1 MSLAS
6 DLRSGVRLLA
16 KQPIVSLT
24 SVFALALGIALATAG
39 FTAAR
44 ALLWSRL
51 PYPAADR
58 IVRIY
63 AYEAPGGDRTGLDLV
78 RYELLQARA
87 EIFEHVGAA
96 GNRLVNVVLPSGR
109 LDAVTAAAVTPA
121 TFAFTPFQP
130 VSGRPLVESDARAG
144 ATRVVM
150 LAEPFWR
157 REFAA
162 DPGVVGRQL
171 DIGGTP
177 ATVVGIAPEAMR
189 FPNSPDL
196 WLPLDVR
203 TAAAAAGGRIDGAT
217 RIIGVLRNRIS
228 IEQAKADAAGVSQR
242 AAAANPRAPEVRLD
256 VRGYTDYNLGAPL
269 LIVVGMLTMILL
281 VIATNIANLV
291 LARSLARAR
300 EFAVRA
306 ALGASRRRLVAQVFL
321 EVVVLGAV
329 AAPLGLAA
337 SAALSAHVAS
347 WIEGAPFWM
356 NFTPGADS
364 AAFVVA
370 VTLLACGVA
379 GAWPALR
386 ATRRDAADD
395 LRSGTRAGDARFGR
409 VSSLLLVMQVALSI
423 VALYGAAIFA
433 DSFRSFGAANLG
445 LPDQQVLA
453 ATLGVDGVNVTDV
466 EAALRAIPGVT
477 ASGVTSA
484 LPRQSPRLERIVTEK
499 LRDDSSIEDRAPVVE
514 VTAGALEAI
523 GARPIAGRLLRA
535 ADYTPGAPSV
545 AVVNEP
551 FARKFFAGASPI
563 GRRFRSTAAT
573 DGGQPAPWREIVG
586 LVPDLGLSPGDATMA
601 GGYYV
606 PMNSMSFAYAVI
618 RVPGEPRRHAES
630 LRRALASTTPAIIP
644 NRLLTLDEAA
654 SEERAMFATV
664 SVALI
669 ALGAVTLM
677 LALAGVYAMLSLMVT
692 RRTREIGIRVALGA
706 PTAQVVRAIVGRTAW
721 QLGLGALAGGLL
733 ARLLL
738 EARGI
743 FVFRLS
749 DGGDWALPAVILTLV
764 AAGVA
769 ASWVPL
775 RRALRVKPVDALRA
789 D

>member
-16 KQPIVSLT
+16 RNPIVSLT

-44 ALLWSRL
+44 ALLGSRL

-63 AYEAPGGDRTGLDLV
+63 AYAAPGGDRTGLDLA
-78 RYELLQARA
+78 RYELLQART
-87 EIFEHVGAA
+87 EIFEHVGVAA
-96 GNRLVNVVLPSGR
+96 NRVVNVVLPSGR
-109 LDAVTAAAVTPA
+109 LDAVTAVAMTPA
-121 TFAFTPFQP
+121 TLAYTPFRP
-130 VSGRPLVESDARAG
+130 VRGRLLVDSDARAG
-144 ATRVVM
+144 ARPVVM
-150 LAEPFWR
+150 IGERFWR

-162 DPGVVGRQL
+162 DDGAIGRSL
-171 DIGGTP
+171 EIGGTSV
-177 ATVVGIAPEAMR
+177 TVVGIAPETMR
-189 FPNSPDL
+189 FPNRPDL

-203 TAAAAAGGRIDGAT
+203 TVAAGAAGRIDGGT
-217 RIIGVLRNRIS
+217 RIIGVLRDDVS
-228 IEQAKADAAGVSQR
+228 IEQADADAEGVSQR
-242 AAAANPRAPEVRLD
+242 VAAANPRAPEVRLD
-256 VRGYTDYNLGAPL
+256 VRGYTDYDIAAPL
-269 LIVVGMLTMILL
+269 LIVVGALTMILL

-291 LARSLARAR
+291 FARSLARAR

-306 ALGASRRRLVAQVFL
+306 ALGASRRRLIAQVFL
-321 EVVVLGAV
+321 EVGVLGAV

-337 SAALSAHVAS
+337 SAAASIYVAS
-347 WIEGAPFWM
+347 WIEDAPFWM
-356 NFTPGADS
+356 DFTPGAGS
-364 AAFVVA
+364 AAFVVV

-395 LRSGTRAGDARFGR
+395 LRSGARAGDARFGR
-409 VSSLLLVMQVALSI
+409 VSSLLLMMQVALSI

-433 DSFRSFGAANLG
+433 DSFRSFGAANPG
-445 LPDQQVLA
+445 LPDREVLA
-453 ATLGVDGVNVTDV
+453 ATLAVDGVSVNEIEV
-466 EAALRAIPGVT
+466 ALRAIPGVR
-477 ASGVTSA
+477 ASGVTSS
-484 LPRQSPRLERIVTEK
+484 LPRQSPPLERIVTEA
-499 LRDDSSIEDRAPVVE
+499 LSGGTPIEDRAPVVE

-535 ADYTPGAPSV
+535 ADYAPGAPAV
-545 AVVNEP
+545 AVINEP

-573 DGGQPAPWREIVG
+573 GSGQPAPWCEIVG
-586 LVPDLGLSPGDATMA
+586 LVPDLGLSPGDAAMA

-606 PMNSMSFAYAVI
+606 PMRNMSFAYAVI
-618 RVPGEPRRHAES
+618 RVPGEPRRHAEA
-630 LRRALASTTPAIIP
+630 LRRALASTTPPIIP

-664 SVALI
+664 GVALI
-669 ALGAVTLM
+669 ALGAATLM

-706 PTAQVVRAIVGRTAW
+706 PTAQIVRTIVGRTVW

-749 DGGDWALPAVILTLV
+749 DGGDWALPTVIFTLA

-775 RRALRVKPVDALRA
+775 RRALGVKPVDALRA